1 MIALRGKIERDGS
14 AWTWKGRWCFG
25 AEFIEGNA
33 KIASMPFSYTWERPV
48 LPQEMEIPLERGVNY
63 DMEETPKSTSN
74 EAVINDE
81 VESNTNTGNHKLQE
95 ENQSA
100 NDEMNTKNEDEAK
113 VNSKSKEELK
123 QNNDDDTAENVKV
136 EESITDPPDDQP
148 SLSDDP
154 MEISKLATPASPT
167 SHRQETSSEKLGSL
181 DKTTLATP
189 RRRTFAD
196 KVNPEDPDFTDA
208 GAKYFNECPP
218 SGAWHGY
225 FETTVGRKKPQAM
238 PVPENFSLCL
248 NATPPAN
255 ARACFPEDMMM
266 VAAKTKETPSTP
278 RGLLPAGRILVRGTG
293 DNQYG
298 TFELIGSLQR
308 ETGIMHCQR
317 LYYPLPQKQ
326 IRSRKRRQSSTSESM
341 DASRP
346 TRKRQLSWKKRA
358 EHDEDDGPQQRRRR
372 SSLGTLSPSSK
383 KKVIDDMFEA
393 PPMPLVAM
401 ADSVASAITPVALK
415 SGPSKPS
422 VLPLKRTPSSHSAS
436 RNRNIATKNSSNVN
450 GTTVKLPSSGDAAAA
465 RWRAA
470 HYLYYQKPQPA
481 SEDGTNKTPQQAAK
495 YVIYEGELYNSQRH
509 GRGVCLYTNGLLY
522 EGEWYQD
529 KEHGAGTIMSSD
541 RKRIIYKGD
550 FTYGKIHGAGIY
562 YYYQTPYRKNTH
574 KKPATVSASSAP
586 NKVSRY
592 EGEFK
597 EMLRHGTG
605 IYHLPDGS
613 VYSGQFRDN
622 QFCGRGTF
630 TWPDCSVYDGE
641 WKDGKRHGLGVL
653 RSSDGFTY
661 DGSWVN
667 NAMDGRGSAVY
678 PGGQAYNGLFSNGRR
693 EGRGTVT
700 FTNGAVY
707 EGRFR
712 EDLID
717 GQGTM
722 KMGRIMVVPD
732 GIDMDNGDPTDDETD
747 NDDKKKDFM
756 IPLSFQSDMGH
767 IHRKAG
773 FTVMGE

>member
-1 MIALRGKIERDGS
+1 MIALKGKIEREGT

-25 AEFIEGNA
+25 AEFMEGINA
-33 KIASMPFSYTWERPV
+33 KKIASMPFAYTWERPV
-48 LPQEMEIPLERGVNY
+48 SPHEMEIPPERGIDY
-63 DMEETPKSTSN
+63 DKEEGTPKSTSN
-74 EAVINDE
+74 EVVINDE
-81 VESNTNTGNHKLQE
+81 VDNNTKNASNPNLQE
-95 ENQSA
+95 ENQST
-100 NDEMNTKNEDEAK
+100 NDETTTKHQEEAK
-113 VNSKSKEELK
+113 IRLESKEEEK
-123 QNNDDDTAENVKV
+123 PNNGNVATENMQV
-136 EESITDPPDDQP
+136 EESITDPPEDQ
-148 SLSDDP
+148 LSGDAI
-154 MEISKLATPASPT
+154 MEVSKLATPAT
-167 SHRQETSSEKLGSL
+167 KHRQQTSVATVGSL

-196 KVNPEDPDFTDA
+196 KVNPDDPDFTDA
-208 GAKYFNECPP
+208 GTKYYNECPP
-218 SGAWHGY
+218 SGAWQGY
-225 FETTVGRKKPQAM
+225 FETTVGRKKPQAL
-238 PVPENFSLCL
+238 PVPENFCLCL
-248 NATPPAN
+248 NATPAAN
-255 ARACFPEDMMM
+255 ARACFPNDMMM
-266 VAAKTKETPSTP
+266 VAAKTKETFNG
-278 RGLLPAGRILVRGTG
+278 GLLPAGRILVRGIG
-293 DNQYG
+293 ANQYG
-298 TFELIGSLQR
+298 TFELIGSLER

-326 IRSRKRRQSSTSESM
+326 IRSRKRRQSGTAESI

-358 EHDEDDGPQQRRRR
+358 EHDDDDEPQQRRRR
-372 SSLGTLSPSSK
+372 SSTLSPSSQ
-383 KKVIDDMFEA
+383 KKVMDDNTSEA
-393 PPMPLVAM
+393 PPIPLVAM

-415 SGPSKPS
+415 TGPSKPFS
-422 VLPLKRTPSSHSAS
+422 LKRTPSSHSS
-436 RNRNIATKNSSNVN
+436 IRNRNLATKNSSNIN
-450 GTTVKLPSSGDAAAA
+450 GTTIKLPSAGDAAAA

-470 HYLYYQKPQPA
+470 HYLYYQKAQPP
-481 SEDGTNKTPQQAAK
+481 SEDGTNKTPHQQAAK
-495 YVIYEGELYNSQRH
+495 YVIYEGEMYNSQRH

-562 YYYQTPYRKNTH
+562 YYYQTRKNTH
-574 KKPATVSASSAP
+574 KKTVSTSAP
-586 NKVSRY
+586 EKVSRY

-605 IYHLPDGS
+605 TYHLPDGS

-630 TWPDCSVYDGE
+630 TWPDGSVYDGE

-693 EGRGTVT
+693 EGRGTIT

-732 GIDMDNGDPTDDETD
+732 GIDMEHGDPTDEETEH
-747 NDDKKKDFM
+747 DDKKKDFM

>member
-1 MIALRGKIERDGS
+1 MIALKGKIEKDGS
-14 AWTWKGRWCFG
+14 VWTWKGRWCFG
-25 AEFIEGNA
+25 AEFVDSA
-33 KIASMPFSYTWERPV
+33 KIASMPFTYTWERPV
-48 LPQEMEIPLERGVNY
+48 SPHEIEIPLERGIDY
-63 DMEETPKSTSN
+63 DREEETPKSTKN
-74 EAVINDE
+74 EVAINDE
-81 VESNTNTGNHKLQE
+81 MDSNTNTVNTTLPE
-95 ENQSA
+95 ANQST
-100 NDEMNTKNEDEAK
+100 NDEMNTKHKEEAK
-113 VNSKSKEELK
+113 DNSENKEEEK
-123 QNNDDDTAENVKV
+123 QNNDDGPAENLKV
-136 EESITDPPDDQP
+136 EESITDPPNNQ
-148 SLSDDP
+148 LSNDAV
-154 MEISKLATPASPT
+154 EISKLGTPAS
-167 SHRQETSSEKLGSL
+167 HQQETTSEKVGSL
-181 DKTTLATP
+181 DETTLATP

-196 KVNPEDPDFTDA
+196 KVKPDDPEFTDA
-208 GAKYFNECPP
+208 GTKYSNECPP
-218 SGAWHGY
+218 SGAWQGY
-225 FETTVGRKKPQAM
+225 FETTVGRKKPQAL
-238 PVPENFSLCL
+238 PVPEKFCICL
-248 NATPPAN
+248 NATPAAN

-266 VAAKTKETPSTP
+266 VAAKTKETVNG
-278 RGLLPAGRILVRGTG
+278 GLLPVGHILVRGTG
-293 DNQYG
+293 ENQYG
-298 TFELIGSLQR
+298 TFELIGSLER

-326 IRSRKRRQSSTSESM
+326 IRSRKRRQSATFEESM
-341 DASRP
+341 ERP

-358 EHDEDDGPQQRRRR
+358 EHDDEPQQRRRR
-372 SSLGTLSPSSK
+372 SSTLSPSLQ
-383 KKVIDDMFEA
+383 KKVVDDIEA

-401 ADSVASAITPVALK
+401 TDSVASAITPVALK
-415 SGPSKPS
+415 TGPSKS
-422 VLPLKRTPSSHSAS
+422 FSLKRTPSSHSAS
-436 RNRNIATKNSSNVN
+436 RNRNLATKNSSNVN
-450 GTTVKLPSSGDAAAA
+450 GTTTVKLPSAGDAAAA

-470 HYLYYQKPQPA
+470 HYLYYQKPQPP
-481 SEDGTNKTPQQAAK
+481 SEDGTNKTPPAK
-495 YVIYEGELYNSQRH
+495 YVIYEGEMLNSQRH
-509 GRGVCLYTNGLLY
+509 GRGVCLYTNGFLY

-529 KEHGAGTIMSSD
+529 KEHGAGTILSSD

-562 YYYQTPYRKNTH
+562 YYYQTRKNTH
-574 KKPATVSASSAP
+574 KKTVSSTSAP
-586 NKVSRY
+586 DKVSRY

-605 IYHLPDGS
+605 TYHLPDGS

-630 TWPDCSVYDGE
+630 TWPDGSVYDGE

-693 EGRGTVT
+693 EGRGTIT

-722 KMGRIMVVPD
+722 KMGRIMVIPD
-732 GIDMDNGDPTDDETD
+732 GIDMENGDPTDEETEP
-747 NDDKKKDFM
+747 DDKKKDFM